1 MDAVIL
7 KGRKDGFEL
16 QLADTA
22 SWVDILGGLE
32 ELLQKLAQDTPEGQV
47 DFLLTT
53 GNRLLSAD
61 QRTEIQRVFDRF
73 SRFEIKA
80 IQATVEDGAT
90 LRARLRARSI
100 HLVGGI
106 IRSGQLLEYTGD
118 VLFAGVLH
126 RSGTLKATGSIFV
139 MGSVEGLLI
148 AGANGDTGAVIAGD
162 ISHAGQ
168 IRIAD
173 TLEIIDAN
181 DYNAQTLSYIND
193 LHILEHGSI
202 DALAKMRPK
211 LFRKLE
217 DL

>member
-16 QLADTA
+16 QLADTE
-22 SWVDILGGLE
+22 SWSDILGSLE

-47 DFLLTT
+47 DFLLST
-53 GNRLLSAD
+53 GNRLLTSD
-61 QRTEIQRVFDRF
+61 QQTEIHRVFDRF

-80 IQATVEDGAT
+80 VQAAVEDAAT
-90 LRARLRARSI
+90 LRARLQARTI

-106 IRSGQLLEYTGD
+106 IRSGQLLEYNGD

-139 MGSVEGLLI
+139 MGAAEGLLI
-148 AGANGDTGAVIAGD
+148 AGASGDTGAVIAGD
-162 ISHAGQ
+162 ISQAAQ

-173 TLEIIDAN
+173 TVEIIDAN
-181 DYNAQTLSYIND
+181 DYNAKTLSYISD